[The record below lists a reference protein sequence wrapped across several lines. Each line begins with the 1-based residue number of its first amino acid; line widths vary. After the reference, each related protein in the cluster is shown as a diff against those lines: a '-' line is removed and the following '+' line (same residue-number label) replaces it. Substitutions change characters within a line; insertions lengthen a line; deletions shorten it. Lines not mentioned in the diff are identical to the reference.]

1 MFVQDLRNDFYRRLV
16 GKRIL
21 IIVNY
26 DIDGICAS
34 RILQSLFKYD
44 HMLYTV
50 VPIMGLTGLRRA
62 YSEHQGDVKY
72 VVLVNC
78 GGCVD
83 IVELLQPPEDV
94 TFFVCDAHR
103 PLDVCNIYSD
113 RQVCI
118 LGDAS
123 HEEGI
128 PAFDT
133 IFYDSDG
140 EGEEDE
146 HGEEEQD
153 EAEAEAEASDSGA
166 GESDEEREEENAKGR
181 PEGQGRKLSRLERHE
196 QRVMRQRA
204 RRQWE
209 TERDRIMFEYTQ
221 FSYYGRSTALLV
233 FELAWK
239 LSKDNMDLLWWAIVG
254 ITEQLLLGK
263 IESGAYTLELEQI
276 QSHVSRLTNK
286 TNDQHTMSASKI
298 CFENDL
304 HLVLYRH
311 WPVTEAMRYS
321 RYASCQLKLW
331 TLRGEKR
338 MHELLLEMGLPL
350 VHARQTYGAMDL
362 VLRKEFYSMVE
373 RLAEKYDI
381 PDIVYGTF
389 TLSYGYRSR
398 YAAADYV
405 YALLA
410 IMESGKKNKTPEDS
424 FLEASDALSRQHKQL
439 LAAGIEQAKLLH
451 AAVFRQVQSSLE
463 ARQVHSAG
471 SFLYYVLQEE
481 HAFFSYPYALQLLAR
496 FLLRG
501 HVATSRSR
509 QASDLP
515 LIATCPL
522 DGVQGM
528 CLLVGVAP
536 VREDSPRNFFG
547 KAFEQAGQ
555 RSGVSLLQD
564 FFEPAVVQ
572 LRQSDLTRF
581 LDALTVLL
589 T

>member
-1 MFVQDLRNDFYRRLV
+1 MFIQDLKNDFYRHLI

-26 DIDGICAS
+26 DIDAICAS
-34 RILQSLFKYD
+34 KILQALFKYD
-44 HMLYTV
+44 HMIYTV
-50 VPIMGLTGLRRA
+50 VPIMGITGLRRA

-72 VVLVNC
+72 VLLVNC

-83 IVELLQPPEDV
+83 IVELLQPTDDV
-94 TFFVCDAHR
+94 TFFICDAHR

-118 LGDAS
+118 LGDPAL
-123 HEEGI
+123 EENI
-128 PAFDT
+128 PAFET
-133 IFYDSDG
+133 IFYDSDDEGDGDGDNDDDDG
-140 EGEEDE
+140 ED
-146 HGEEEQD
+146 D
-153 EAEAEAEASDSGA
+153 EAQHDSGA
-166 GESDEEREEENAKGR
+166 GEDSDGGSSESGPPRR
-181 PEGQGRKLSRLERHE
+181 PKLSRMERHE
-196 QRVMRQRA
+196 QRVLRQRA

-209 TERDRIMFEYTQ
+209 LERDRIMFDYTQ
-221 FSYYGRSTALLV
+221 FSYYGRSTALLI

-254 ITEQLLLGK
+254 ISEQLLLGK
-263 IESGAYTLELEQI
+263 IESAAYTLELEHI

-286 TNDQHTMSASKI
+286 TNDQHTMSATKI
-298 CFENDL
+298 SFENDL

-311 WPVTEAMRYS
+311 WTVTESMRYS
-321 RYASCQLKLW
+321 RYAACKLKLW

-338 MHELLLEMGLPL
+338 LHELLVEMGLPL
-350 VHARQTYGAMDL
+350 VHARQTYSAMDL

-373 RLAEKYDI
+373 QLAEKYGI

-389 TLSYGYRSR
+389 ALSYGYRSR

-410 IMESGKKNKTPEDS
+410 ILESVKKHKKPEDC
-424 FLEASDALSRQHKQL
+424 FLEASDALSRQHKDL
-439 LAAGIEQAKLLH
+439 LVAGIDNAKLLH
-451 AAVFRQVQSSLE
+451 AAIFRQVQSSLE
-463 ARQVHSAG
+463 AHQVHSTG
-471 SFLYYVLQEE
+471 SFFYYVLQEE
-481 HAFFSYPYALQLLAR
+481 HVFFSYPYALALLAK
-496 FLLRG
+496 FVLHG
-501 HVATSRSR
+501 HVATTRAR
-509 QASDLP
+509 QAPDLP

-522 DGVQGM
+522 DATQGM
-528 CLLVGVAP
+528 CLLVGIAP
-536 VREDSPRNFFG
+536 VREDSPKNFFG
-547 KAFEQAGQ
+547 KAFEQAALK
-555 RSGVSLLQD
+555 SKTTLLQD
-564 FFEPAVVQ
+564 FFEPSVVQ